1 MVPSDTKNQSDQN
14 KTFRDVLG
22 GLWVLGRMFG
32 HEFHAL
38 VIFQKFLI
46 ADDFAALF
54 GSGSLFWYF
63 FAWSKASS
71 RVCEPVSP
79 RLSVSKMEK
88 YGAATSKASVIG
100 PESIG

>member
-38 VIFQKFLI
+38 LILQKFLV

-54 GSGSLFWYF
+54 GSG
-63 FAWSKASS
+63 
-71 RVCEPVSP
+71 P
-79 RLSVSKMEK
+79 RSTVQL
-88 YGAATSKASVIG
+88 IQ
-100 PESIG
+100 I

>member
-14 KTFRDVLG
+14 KTFRDVLR

-38 VIFQKFLI
+38 LIFQEFLI

-54 GSGSLFWYF
+54 GF
-63 FAWSKASS
+63 FTPHANIHTRMQTHTLARQHKNIQGRKFEKARGRRRSNGFK
-71 RVCEPVSP
+71 V
-79 RLSVSKMEK
+79 
-88 YGAATSKASVIG
+88 
-100 PESIG
+100 

>member
-38 VIFQKFLI
+38 LIFQKFLI

-54 GSGSLFWYF
+54 GFGPRIAGSLPWR
-63 FAWSKASS
+63 AQTDDHDGRNTSNS
-71 RVCEPVSP
+71 R
-79 RLSVSKMEK
+79 R
-88 YGAATSKASVIG
+88 
-100 PESIG
+100 

>member
-54 GSGSLFWYF
+54 GFGS
-63 FAWSKASS
+63 
-71 RVCEPVSP
+71 VQP
-79 RLSVSKMEK
+79 RFRNLTPPQRRAVEF
-88 YGAATSKASVIG
+88 IG
-100 PESIG
+100 KKDKPYLNKLA

>member
-38 VIFQKFLI
+38 LIFQEFLI

-54 GSGSLFWYF
+54 GFWTRESRPLVSGITHFNL
-63 FAWSKASS
+63 
-71 RVCEPVSP
+71 R
-79 RLSVSKMEK
+79 
-88 YGAATSKASVIG
+88 
-100 PESIG
+100 

>member
-14 KTFRDVLG
+14 KTFRDVVG

-38 VIFQKFLI
+38 LIFPKFLI

-54 GSGSLFWYF
+54 GISSHTHPQNESTLSRRGTKRDERKTSRKEGSECTRLVMREPFW
-63 FAWSKASS
+63 
-71 RVCEPVSP
+71 
-79 RLSVSKMEK
+79 
-88 YGAATSKASVIG
+88 
-100 PESIG
+100 

>member
-38 VIFQKFLI
+38 LIFQEFLI

-54 GSGSLFWYF
+54 GFGPPF
-63 FAWSKASS
+63 FSNLG
-71 RVCEPVSP
+71 P
-79 RLSVSKMEK
+79 RNPGFFPKGGFCGFNGFCGFFGWVLWVFS
-88 YGAATSKASVIG
+88 TN
-100 PESIG
+100 

>member
-46 ADDFAALF
+46 ADDVAALF
-54 GSGSLFWYF
+54 GF
-63 FAWSKASS
+63 
-71 RVCEPVSP
+71 
-79 RLSVSKMEK
+79 
-88 YGAATSKASVIG
+88 
-100 PESIG
+100 

>member
-1 MVPSDTKNQSDQN
+1 MTVVVPSDTNNQSDQN

-38 VIFQKFLI
+38 LIFQKFLI

-54 GSGSLFWYF
+54 GSGPRYSLSNGR
-63 FAWSKASS
+63 A
-71 RVCEPVSP
+71 
-79 RLSVSKMEK
+79 
-88 YGAATSKASVIG
+88 
-100 PESIG
+100 ESLAKPGDTHQVPF

>member
-46 ADDFAALF
+46 ADGFAALF
-54 GSGSLFWYF
+54 GFWPLTGRYENLG
-63 FAWSKASS
+63 W
-71 RVCEPVSP
+71 
-79 RLSVSKMEK
+79 
-88 YGAATSKASVIG
+88 
-100 PESIG
+100 

>member
-46 ADDFAALF
+46 ADGFAALF
-54 GSGSLFWYF
+54 GFGPHGIG
-63 FAWSKASS
+63 KTASQS
-71 RVCEPVSP
+71 VQVSI
-79 RLSVSKMEK
+79 
-88 YGAATSKASVIG
+88 SVIEYARFDWIF
-100 PESIG
+100 PK

>member
-38 VIFQKFLI
+38 LIFQKFLI

-54 GSGSLFWYF
+54 GFLPLGQPEAGVIISEWHQVAVPTASGCSTISLTTHS
-63 FAWSKASS
+63 ARETIKTSI
-71 RVCEPVSP
+71 
-79 RLSVSKMEK
+79 
-88 YGAATSKASVIG
+88 ATIS
-100 PESIG
+100 

>member
-38 VIFQKFLI
+38 LIFQKFLF
-46 ADDFAALF
+46 ADDFAARF
-54 GSGSLFWYF
+54 GSGSRMCECVCLFACWQ
-63 FAWSKASS
+63 
-71 RVCEPVSP
+71 
-79 RLSVSKMEK
+79 
-88 YGAATSKASVIG
+88 TDD
-100 PESIG
+100 